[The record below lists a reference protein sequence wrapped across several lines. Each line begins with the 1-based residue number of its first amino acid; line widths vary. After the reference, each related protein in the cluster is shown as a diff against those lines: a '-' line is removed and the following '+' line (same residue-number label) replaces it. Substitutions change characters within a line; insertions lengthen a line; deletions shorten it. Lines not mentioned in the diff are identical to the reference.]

1 MISSQSIF
9 FFSIIASTPLAL
21 EQVFRR
27 YQLFC
32 SMSFVIHQKEKQ
44 KSLTSLRTSDFS
56 SNLIVRVLALY
67 NVKNVTCSLSYFMKS
82 LNPTIPVL
90 HIGVFRRFC
99 AIACVC
105 IGASPNKVICYFSIQ
120 YEWYP
125 SSNKDTTN
133 SLLFLF
139 FFNFS

>member
-1 MISSQSIF
+1 M
-9 FFSIIASTPLAL
+9 
-21 EQVFRR
+21 FRR

-67 NVKNVTCSLSYFMKS
+67 NVKKVICSLSYFMKS

-99 AIACVC
+99 AIAYVC
-105 IGASPNKVICYFSIQ
+105 IGASPNKVYCYFISSKMLPFFDRFDNSRQIIKDILYYFLIISIVLKIFN
-120 YEWYP
+120 YFL
-125 SSNKDTTN
+125 NFT
-133 SLLFLF
+133 LLVF
-139 FFNFS
+139 